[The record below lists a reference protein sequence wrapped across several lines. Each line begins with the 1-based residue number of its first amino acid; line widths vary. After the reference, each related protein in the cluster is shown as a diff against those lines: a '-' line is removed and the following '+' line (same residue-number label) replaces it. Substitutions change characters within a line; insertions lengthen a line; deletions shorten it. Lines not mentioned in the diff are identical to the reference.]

1 MTTSFFFR
9 TARVFFF
16 LFLTLS
22 STCYLLEAY
31 GAEFLKWR
39 AGSSSFLAYTMGLK
53 AAGFDW
59 AGQLNNVVVV
69 LYFLCGGV
77 MVSMITALLLDGMA
91 LCVAKRFQS
100 SLK

>member
-1 MTTSFFFR
+1 
-9 TARVFFF
+9 
-16 LFLTLS
+16 
-22 STCYLLEAY
+22 
-31 GAEFLKWR
+31 
-39 AGSSSFLAYTMGLK
+39 MGLK